1 MPYINLYKEG
11 IMAKIIDSGN
21 NSRRIIRLSADDVI
35 SIVREYQN
43 TVQRSSSAE
52 NTRDILE
59 NRVFCIPEDI

>member
-1 MPYINLYKEG
+1 
-11 IMAKIIDSGN
+11 MAKIIDSGN